1 MELKWKLIISPCKYY
16 NENFILDISYTSA
29 RYIHYI
35 HFRVSKF
42 LVNA

>member
-16 NENFILDISYTSA
+16 NENFILDISYISA
-29 RYIHYI
+29 HL